1 MSNGTTYSPWNF
13 PERFESGGI
22 VVEYAGLGEVQQ
34 GSPLIGKLSVNGT
47 TLPSRFGGPALI
59 GRNAVFVPRYIQ
71 EAWKFELCRIAPE
84 TRAVTSLTPQ
94 QHVVWLD
101 RIEGDVLYFYR
112 DINRTA
118 LSEINLGT
126 GALRLAEVKTE
137 KMSFGEIAVGILQAP
152 FVLLYCL
159 SISLILLFSAG
170 FYWAWSKLTGKQ

>member
-1 MSNGTTYSPWNF
+1 MGNGTTYSPWNF

-101 RIEGDVLYFYR
+101 RIEGDVLYFYSN
-112 DINRTA
+112 INGTA
-118 LSEINLGT
+118 LSEVNLAT
-126 GALRLAEVKTE
+126 GVIRLAEVKME
-137 KMSFGEIAVGILQAP
+137 KMSFGEVAVGILQAP

-159 SISLILLFSAG
+159 SMSLILLFASAIG
-170 FYWAWSKLTGKQ
+170 WIRDKLTRKQ